1 MDSASSLY
9 GDGCSAFKI
18 HAAFPEMRVFPQ
30 YNRGTAAFG
39 VPAGHGTDF
48 LQKKKRC
55 HVRQRSFCSYAISM
69 EWFAR
74 RRFQVDMQIPVVFV
88 GIGGVDGIIRAKM
101 YVDGLHHLA
110 FDSVS

>member
-1 MDSASSLY
+1 MEEKYVMTL
-9 GDGCSAFKI
+9 KEVI
-18 HAAFPEMRVFPQ
+18 I
-30 YNRGTAAFG
+30 
-39 VPAGHGTDF
+39 DF

-69 EWFAR
+69 GWVAR
-74 RRFQVDMQIPVVFV
+74 RRFQVDIQTPVVFMGV
-88 GIGGVDGIIRAKM
+88 GGVDGIIHAKM